1 MRARGLSSCAT
12 WWSSDAEPSGMVE
25 EEVVDEEVV
34 DEESAETWT
43 NEVPSWVLSRRRAV
57 LAAVGFSKV
66 TAADWVSPEGETER
80 EEILPL

>member
-1 MRARGLSSCAT
+1 
-12 WWSSDAEPSGMVE
+12 MVE